1 MLNNIYNIFFIPEIF
16 LACSSFVCLLFGLF
30 LKKNAFRQT
39 SNLAVFVLLLTI
51 LLVYYDSESN
61 FANYK
66 SLFSHSSFIN
76 FFKIL
81 ALLGSIAS
89 IIISKDYFLGI
100 KLKNFEIP
108 VLFLFSTLG
117 MMLMIASNNLM
128 SMYLAIELQSLSLYV
143 AAAIKRDSI
152 SSAESGVK
160 YFILGAL
167 SSGILLYGFSLIY
180 GFTGSMNFDDISFYL
195 SKYDNLNLGLI
206 FGLVFVMVGLA
217 FKVSA
222 VPFHMWTPDVYEG
235 APNSITGFFAI
246 VPKIAAVAL
255 IYRFCLVPFENFYL
269 EWSQIILF
277 LSIASMFLGAI
288 AAIAQSNIKR
298 LLAYSSI
305 GHIGLSL
312 IHI

>member
-1 MLNNIYNIFFIPEIF
+1 MLNNLYNIFFIPEIF
-16 LACSSFVCLLFGLF
+16 LASSSFVCLLFGLF

-160 YFILGAL
+160 YFIL
-167 SSGILLYGFSLIY
+167 
-180 GFTGSMNFDDISFYL
+180 
-195 SKYDNLNLGLI
+195 
-206 FGLVFVMVGLA
+206 
-217 FKVSA
+217 
-222 VPFHMWTPDVYEG
+222 
-235 APNSITGFFAI
+235 
-246 VPKIAAVAL
+246 
-255 IYRFCLVPFENFYL
+255 
-269 EWSQIILF
+269 
-277 LSIASMFLGAI
+277 
-288 AAIAQSNIKR
+288 
-298 LLAYSSI
+298 
-305 GHIGLSL
+305 SL

>member
-1 MLNNIYNIFFIPEIF
+1 
-16 LACSSFVCLLFGLF
+16 
-30 LKKNAFRQT
+30 
-39 SNLAVFVLLLTI
+39 
-51 LLVYYDSESN
+51 
-61 FANYK
+61 
-66 SLFSHSSFIN
+66 
-76 FFKIL
+76 
-81 ALLGSIAS
+81 
-89 IIISKDYFLGI
+89 
-100 KLKNFEIP
+100 
-108 VLFLFSTLG
+108 
-117 MMLMIASNNLM
+117 
-128 SMYLAIELQSLSLYV
+128 
-143 AAAIKRDSI
+143 
-152 SSAESGVK
+152 
-160 YFILGAL
+160 
-167 SSGILLYGFSLIY
+167 
-180 GFTGSMNFDDISFYL
+180 MNFDDISFYL

-305 GHIGLSL
+305 GHIGYILIALVAANDDGIKAASIYMFSYMIMNVAIFAILLSL
-312 IHI
+312 KVKNEYLINISDLKGLSKSNPIVSLSISIIMLSMAGIPPFIGFFGKFYVFIAAIEQELYVLSVLGVLASVISAFYYLRIIKIMYFDESISEGIINFQISFQSKIILSLSLFVIICFIFYPSLLINISASLTI